1 MATTKTMRKTRTTT
15 STSDAVVE
23 KLADAPIVEPV
34 VEKKTVEKKQKKTY
48 AQNDGIMCTSITTGT
63 LHMIGIKTGI
73 VYTWADYG
81 DITEVE
87 YADLVAAI
95 RSSKAQVYLPNF
107 VIDDDDIIDSYP
119 MLKKL
124 YENLNVVKELPEV
137 FNLDIDK
144 MKNVIMNLP
153 DGAKESIKS
162 MAAKMIQNHTLNNV
176 LIIKTLD
183 EIFETQ
189 LMLLT

>member
-1 MATTKTMRKTRTTT
+1 MATSKTMRKTRTAPSAPVDTIEIE
-15 STSDAVVE
+15 DVV
-23 KLADAPIVEPV
+23 KKPV

-81 DITEVE
+81 DATEVE

-107 VIDDDDIIDSYP
+107 VIDDNDLVDSYP
-119 MLKKL
+119 MIKKI
-124 YENLNVVKELPEV
+124 YENLNTVEDLPEV
-137 FNLDIDK
+137 FNLDVDK
-144 MKNVIMNLP
+144 MRDIIINLP
-153 DGAKESIKS
+153 EGAKESIKS

-176 LIIKTLD
+176 LVIKTLD
-183 EIFETQ
+183 DIFDTQ

>member
-1 MATTKTMRKTRTTT
+1 MATSKTMRKTRTA
-15 STSDAVVE
+15 SSASVDLDEKSAVVVE
-23 KLADAPIVEPV
+23 EPV
-34 VEKKTVEKKQKKTY
+34 AAKKTVVKKQKKTY

-107 VIDDDDIIDSYP
+107 VIDDDDIVDSYP